1 MFMDTEELYDKL
13 YRYCYMKT
21 KHQQTAEDIT
31 QETFLRFLESH
42 SYRDIGKQT
51 AYLYTIAR
59 NLCYDHFRN
68 HTACSLELK
77 EEILLA
83 DDTETQTTT
92 IALEQALQQLPEQER
107 ELLFLRYTNG
117 LSAAQTAA
125 ILHISRFA
133 VYRREKQALKQLK
146 SVLDRR
152 DFYDG

>member
-13 YRYCYMKT
+13 YRYCYMKA
-21 KHQQTAEDIT
+21 KHRQTAEDIT

-42 SYRDIGKQT
+42 SYKEIGKQT

-59 NLCYDHFRN
+59 NLCYDHFRKKEEL
-68 HTACSLELK
+68 ALELK
-77 EEILLA
+77 EEILVT
-83 DDTETQTTT
+83 DDTGTQETT
-92 IALEQALQQLPEQER
+92 IALEQVLQQLPEKDR

-125 ILHISRFA
+125 ILRVSRFA
-133 VYRREKQALKQLK
+133 VYRREKQVLKQLK
-146 SVLDRR
+146 KQLDRR

>member
-1 MFMDTEELYDKL
+1 MFIDTEELYDKL
-13 YRYCYMKT
+13 YRYCYVKT
-21 KHQQTAEDIT
+21 KHQQIAEDIT

-42 SYRDIGKQT
+42 NYRDIGKQT

-59 NLCYDHFRN
+59 NLCYDHFRKN
-68 HTACSLELK
+68 AAYPLELK
-77 EEILLA
+77 EELLLA
-83 DDTETQTTT
+83 DETETQTTT
-92 IALEQALQQLPEQER
+92 IALEQTLQQLPEQER